1 MGQHAFVSMKPFR
14 TMRTEIPEAQSPLR
28 PLGIAPSSQGYCSGF
43 TEELLCLLNP
53 KPKPLCLSFW
63 YEEQG
68 TAGHRR
74 ALYATSEALFRVRIP
89 PCRLRSLIPP
99 IS

>member
-1 MGQHAFVSMKPFR
+1 MGQQAFVSMKPFR

-53 KPKPLCLSFW
+53 KPRPRRIFFW
-63 YEEQG
+63 YEGQG
-68 TAGHRR
+68 MAGYGR
-74 ALYATSEALFRVRIP
+74 ALYTMSETLFRVHIP
-89 PCRLRSLIPP
+89 PVGLGL
-99 IS
+99 